1 MKKLFFFVLIG
12 SSILGFTREV
22 PPSILLK
29 PILNPYHMTGLFFPK
44 VNLLGDTH
52 NLTDYHLDNLKC
64 ILACLQRTP
73 YEGAA
78 FTVTDYLG
86 FSDTQKDGIFC
97 FKNLTPESGG
107 VIGSPTQNTPT
118 IKIHNTIGPVLFENN
133 TCHRL
138 WTQNDPENEGNK
150 AREGGAIHAGDVYIS
165 NNQNL
170 VGFIKNFAYVQ
181 GGAISANTFAYKE
194 NKSSFLCLNNS
205 CIQTKTGGKGGAIYV
220 STSCSFENNNKDLLF
235 IQNSGCAGGA
245 IFSPTCS
252 LIGNQGDIVFY
263 SNHGFKNVD
272 NATNESGDGGAIK
285 VTTRLDITNNGSQI
299 FFSDNISR
307 NFGGAIH
314 APCLHLV
321 GNGPTYFT
329 NNIANHTGGA
339 IYITGTETSK
349 ISADHHAIIFDNNIS
364 ANATNADGSSSN
376 TNPPHRNAITM
387 DNTAGGIELGAG
399 KSQNLIFYDPIQVTN
414 TGVTLDFNKDASQ
427 TGCVVFSGATV
438 PAADISQANLQTKT
452 PATLTLSHGLLC
464 IEDRAQLTVNNFT
477 QTGGIVALGNGAV
490 LSSYQHNT
498 TTTAT
503 PPTTT
508 TIDAAITLNHI
519 GLNLPSILKDGA
531 EMPLLWVEP
540 ISTTQGNTTTY
551 TSDTAASFSLNGA
564 TLSLI
569 DEDGNSPYENTDL
582 SRALYAQPMLAISE
596 ASDNQLQ
603 SESMDFSKV
612 NVPHYGWQGL
622 WTWGW
627 AKTENPTTTPPAT
640 ITDPKKANQFHRTLL
655 LTWLPAGYIPSP
667 KHKSPLIAN
676 TLWGNI
682 LFATENLKN
691 SSGQELLDRPFWGIT
706 GGGLGM
712 MVYQEPRKDH
722 PGFHMHTSGYSA
734 GMSAGHTHTFS
745 LRFSQSY
752 TKLNERYAK
761 NYVSSKNYSCQGEM
775 LLSLQEGLMLT
786 KLIGLYSYGNHSSH
800 HFYTQGEDLSSQG
813 LFRSQTF
820 GGAVFFDLPLKPFGT
835 THILTA
841 PFLGAIGTY
850 SSLSSFTEVGA
861 YPRSFITETP
871 LINVLIPIGVKGS
884 FMNATHRPQA
894 WTVELA
900 YQPVLYRQEPTIS
913 TQLLASK
920 GIWFSHGC
928 PSSRHAL
935 AYKISQKTQL
945 LRFATLQLQYHGY
958 YSSSTFCNYLNG
970 ELALRF

>member
-1 MKKLFFFVLIG
+1 MP
-12 SSILGFTREV
+12 GFTREV
-22 PPSILLK
+22 PPLLFLK
-29 PILNPYHMTGLFFPK
+29 PTPSPDHTKEKSFAQFS
-44 VNLLGDTH
+44 LLGDTH
-52 NLTDYHLDNLKC
+52 NLTNCHLDNLTS
-64 ILACLQRTP
+64 ILVSLQKNT

-97 FKNLTPESGG
+97 FQNLTPKSGG
-107 VIGSPTQNTPT
+107 VIGYPTPNTPT
-118 IKIHNTIGPVLFENN
+118 VEIHNSIGPVLFEYN
-133 TCHRL
+133 TSNRH
-138 WTQNDPENEGNK
+138 WTPDNPENEANQP
-150 AREGGAIHAGDVYIS
+150 REGGAIHAWNLYIN
-165 NNQNL
+165 NNQNT
-170 VGFIKNFAYVQ
+170 VGFIKNFSYVQ
-181 GGAISANTFAYKE
+181 GGAISADTFVCKE
-194 NKSSFLCLNNS
+194 NKSCFLFMNNT
-205 CIQTKTGGKGGAIYV
+205 CMQTKTGGKGGAIYV
-220 STSCSFENNNKDLLF
+220 STNSSFENNKDLLF
-235 IQNSGCAGGA
+235 IQNTGCAGGA
-245 IFSPTCS
+245 IFAPTCS
-252 LIGNQGDIVFY
+252 LIGNQGDIIFY
-263 SNHGFKNVD
+263 SNYGFKNVD

-285 VTTRLDITNNGSQI
+285 VTTRLDITGNGSRI
-299 FFSDNISR
+299 FFADNISR

-321 GNGPTYFT
+321 DNGPTYFT
-329 NNIANHTGGA
+329 HNTANNTGGA
-339 IYITGTETSK
+339 IYITGTEISK
-349 ISADHHAIIFDNNIS
+349 ISADHHTITFNNNIS
-364 ANATNADGSSSN
+364 ANATNPDGSSSSA
-376 TNPPHRNAITM
+376 NPPHRNAITM
-387 DNTAGGIELGAG
+387 DNTAGGIEIGAG

-414 TGVTLDFNKDASQ
+414 AGVTVDFNKDTSQ

-438 PAADISQANLQTKT
+438 LAADISQVNLQTKT

-477 QTGGIVALGNGAV
+477 QTGGIVALGNGAI
-490 LSSYQHNT
+490 LSSYQHST
-498 TTTAT
+498 TDTTAS

-508 TIDAAITLNHI
+508 TTDAAVTLNHI

-531 EMPLLWVEP
+531 EAPLLWVEP
-540 ISTTQGNTTTY
+540 TSTTQNNTVTY

-564 TLSLI
+564 TLSII
-569 DEDGNSPYENTDL
+569 DENGNPPYENTDL
-582 SRALYAQPMLAISE
+582 SRALYAQPMLIISE

-603 SESMDFSKV
+603 SDSMDFSKV

-627 AKTENPTTTPPAT
+627 AKTEDPTNNSPAT

-682 LFATENLKN
+682 LLATENLKN
-691 SSGQELLDRPFWGIT
+691 SSGQELLDHPFWGIT

-734 GMSAGHTHTFS
+734 GMITGNTHTFS
-745 LRFSQSY
+745 LQFSQSY

-786 KLIGLYSYGNHSSH
+786 KLIGLYSYGNHNSH

-813 LFRSQTF
+813 EFHSQTF
-820 GGAVFFDLPLKPFGT
+820 GGAVFFDLPLKPFGS

-841 PFLGAIGTY
+841 PFLGAIGMY
-850 SSLSSFTEVGA
+850 SKLSSFTEVGA
-861 YPRSFITETP
+861 YPRTFITETP

-900 YQPVLYRQEPTIS
+900 YQPVLYRQEPSIS

-920 GIWFSHGC
+920 GMWFGHGS
-928 PSSRHAL
+928 PASRHAL

-970 ELALRF
+970 EVSLRF